1 MKTTAQGIVDWV
13 AETNDRWVSS
23 NASTRRVEKNA
34 GTEIYTALRYRIEA
48 TPFTLLKTIDDVVG
62 CVDGLNVGV
71 IATGT
76 AGGRE
81 PVGLFCCNRFGR
93 ASAAEWEL
101 MRYPRRR

>member
-1 MKTTAQGIVDWV
+1 MVKTTAQGIVNWV
-13 AETNDRWVSS
+13 AQTNDRWVSS
-23 NASTRRVEKNA
+23 NASTRVEKNT
-34 GTEIYTALRYRIEA
+34 GREIYTALRYRIEA

-62 CVDGLNVGV
+62 CVHGLNVGV

-93 ASAAEWEL
+93 ASAAE
-101 MRYPRRR
+101 